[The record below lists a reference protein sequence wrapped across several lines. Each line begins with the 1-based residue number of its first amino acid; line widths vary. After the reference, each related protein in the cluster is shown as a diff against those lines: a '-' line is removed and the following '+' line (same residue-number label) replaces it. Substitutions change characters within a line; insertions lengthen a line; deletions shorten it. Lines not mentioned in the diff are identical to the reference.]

1 MNRMKTYYLSF
12 FILLAPLVFFGQQKK
27 DIKPILE
34 KVTSFYDTTSR
45 YNVAIKQT
53 LLRGKTGNNISE
65 SYSGKF
71 TKDKS
76 YSKLE
81 LLNSEVVEFSNVRLI
96 IDHDSKAIE
105 YNKTSKG
112 VSAPID
118 ISGFLKHY
126 EGSSLK
132 STEKQWICEL
142 NVKPSAAF
150 VPCNKILLYINKDYH
165 FVEKQVL
172 FLSRELPFK
181 TKGGKT
187 EEDFGRLEISFT
199 HDLTMSDKVN
209 DKVSNYI
216 QGSGSNMTSVK
227 KYKGYKVVNLSNK

>member
-1 MNRMKTYYLSF
+1 MNRTKTYYLVF
-12 FILLAPLVFFGQQKK
+12 FILLTPLVFFGQEKN

-65 SYSGKF
+65 SYSGNF
-71 TKDKS
+71 TKDKR

-81 LLNSEVVEFSNVRLI
+81 LLNSEVVEFSEVRLV

-105 YNKTSKG
+105 YNKISRG
-112 VSAPID
+112 VSTPID
-118 ISGFLKHY
+118 INGFLKYY
-126 EGSSLK
+126 EGASLK
-132 STEKQWICEL
+132 SNEKQWICEL
-142 NVKPSAAF
+142 IVKPSATF
-150 VPCNKILLYINKDYH
+150 VPCDKILLYINKDYH

-181 TKGGKT
+181 IEDGKT
-187 EEDFGRLEISFT
+187 EQDFGRLEITFT

-209 DKVSNYI
+209 DKVSNYV